1 MNTIAVYPGSFDPL
15 TNGHMD
21 IVKRSASL
29 FDKVIIA
36 VANNTTKQ
44 YLFSMEERV
53 AMIREVTNGIKNVEI
68 DTLDGLLVDYCR
80 ARKAAIIIRGLRAV
94 TDFDYEYAVSLMN
107 KELAPELETIFLMA
121 STENLFISS
130 SIVKEVT
137 QNGRELNTKVPK
149 IVNEA
154 LLKKYNKYKEK

>member
-1 MNTIAVYPGSFDPL
+1 MTHLAIYPGSFDPL
-15 TNGHMD
+15 TNGHLD
-21 IVKRSASL
+21 IIKRSTRL

-36 VANNTTKQ
+36 VANNTTKK
-44 YLFSMEERV
+44 YLFTMEERV
-53 AMIREVTNGIKNVEI
+53 NLIKEVTKDMKNVEI

-80 ARKAAIIIRGLRAV
+80 MKKSEFIIRGLRAV
-94 TDFDYEYAVSLMN
+94 TDFDYEYAASLMN
-107 KELAPELETIFLMA
+107 KELAPEIETIFLMA

-137 QNGRELNTKVPK
+137 QNGRELKTKVPK

-154 LLKKYNKYKEK
+154 LLKKYNK